1 MVALGLE
8 GRRKAEASCL
18 GQGGFRA
25 ASVGEMLDFFFFF
38 FWSVLRCCGSGRGN
52 VPILRS
58 RRGSGLRLPTAS
70 VIPEALP
77 TW

>member
-25 ASVGEMLDFFFFF
+25 ASVGEMLDFFFL
-38 FWSVLRCCGSGRGN
+38 SVLRCCGSGRGN

>member
-25 ASVGEMLDFFFFF
+25 ALVGEMLDFFFFF
-38 FWSVLRCCGSGRGN
+38 FVCVEMLWQWPWQRPHPQVKERQWTEVAHSLSH
-52 VPILRS
+52 S
-58 RRGSGLRLPTAS
+58 
-70 VIPEALP
+70 
-77 TW
+77 